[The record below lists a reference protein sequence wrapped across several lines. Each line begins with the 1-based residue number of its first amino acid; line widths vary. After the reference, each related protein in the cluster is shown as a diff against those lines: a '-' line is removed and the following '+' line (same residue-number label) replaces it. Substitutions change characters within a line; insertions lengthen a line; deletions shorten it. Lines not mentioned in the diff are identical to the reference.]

1 MTRAIALL
9 FALAASPVAAQH
21 AGHGGHAGMQQAEP
35 EKAPASGADPAD
47 GKATAKEN
55 AASGHSGMDHGTMN
69 HGSMNHDAMNHGS
82 MDHSS
87 MSQGTMDHGT
97 MDHSGMDHGRMNH
110 GAVDQSRMT
119 PQAAD
124 NVAPAPGAAGA
135 GGAPSTGTV
144 PTSEAPPPAAAGSG
158 PARAADAIWG
168 ADAMRASRQQLKT
181 ENGGQRFFWFMAD
194 RAEYRARD
202 GRDGYLWD
210 LQGFYGGD
218 IDKFFYKSE
227 GEGSFG
233 ERPESAEVQALWS
246 HAIGP
251 WFDLQAGVRQDF
263 APRDR
268 TYAVIG
274 VQGLAPYR
282 FEVDTALFLSDT
294 GDLTARA
301 EAELDQRITQRL
313 ILQPRA
319 EFNLAAQDVPEL
331 GIGAGLDRAELGL
344 RLRYEIAREFAPYM
358 GIEQEWRVGR
368 SADFARAEGERP
380 SATNFVAGVR
390 LWF

>member
-1 MTRAIALL
+1 MTRTIALL
-9 FALAASPVAAQH
+9 IALAASPVAAQN
-21 AGHGGHAGMQQAEP
+21 AGHSDHAAMQETGDKATGAARSESDKASAEQSAAQ
-35 EKAPASGADPAD
+35 APAAPD
-47 GKATAKEN
+47 
-55 AASGHSGMDHGTMN
+55 HSVMDHRAMDHGQMN
-69 HGSMNHDAMNHGS
+69 HGQVGQGQMDHETMDHGS
-82 MDHSS
+82 MDHS
-87 MSQGTMDHGT
+87 T
-97 MDHSGMDHGRMNH
+97 MDHS
-110 GAVDQSRMT
+110 RMT
-119 PQAAD
+119 PEAAD
-124 NVAPAPGAAGA
+124 NVAPAPGAQSA
-135 GGAPSTGTV
+135 GGAPSANVV
-144 PTSEAPPPAAAGSG
+144 PTVETPPPAAAGNG

-168 ADAMRASRQQLKT
+168 ADAMQASRAQLKM

-194 RAEYRARD
+194 RAEYRARE

-210 LQGFYGGD
+210 LQGYYGGD

-227 GEGSFG
+227 GEGSFSAQ
-233 ERPESAEVQALWS
+233 PESAEVQALWS

-282 FEVDTALFLSDT
+282 FELDSALFLSDR
-294 GDLTARA
+294 GDLTVRI
-301 EAELDQRITQRL
+301 EAELDQRISQRL

-319 EFNLAAQDVPEL
+319 EVNLAAQDVPEL
-331 GIGAGLDRAELGL
+331 GIGAGLDTAELGV
-344 RLRYEIAREFAPYM
+344 RLRYEVAREFAPYI

-368 SADFARAEGERP
+368 SADYARAEGERP